1 MMKDLISE
9 NSFYVFSEFYIFRY
23 RYIAVHYPL
32 DYSQAMH
39 EANALTIRIFKYVSV
54 VVAITCLFTFT
65 KFLEGEI
72 KWQARNDT
80 LTNATIWTPEM
91 HPTMLRIDPWYT
103 IYYNW
108 SRLLVLGVIP
118 FVMLVYLNAQIFKD
132 IKARS
137 KRKFNTKAGI
147 SQSQNNTNMGG
158 GSSRQLISSGEK
170 NDTSKASNVKK
181 WFRKKSP
188 SKKMTTLQIS
198 GDKVKVIDGHSSS
211 FGGEMTEVTHLNSNN
226 GEGINKDPSDPACIN
241 PVSVS
246 DTNGE
251 KMNQISKNGKEEIIT
266 QVPEISIV
274 TDNSNPSRTEASQL
288 LESNNEV
295 TNNKCS
301 HQGNF

>member
-1 MMKDLISE
+1 MIPGLQLLTLS
-9 NSFYVFSEFYIFRY
+9 IFLHF

-72 KWQARNDT
+72 KWQAKNDT
-80 LTNATIWTPEM
+80 LTNSTIWTPEM

-137 KRKFNTKAGI
+137 KRRFNTKAGI

-170 NDTSKASNVKK
+170 NDASKASANVKK
-181 WFRKKSP
+181 WFRKKSTD
-188 SKKMTTLQIS
+188 KKMTTLQIS

-211 FGGEMTEVTHLNSNN
+211 FGGEMTEVTQVNSNI
-226 GEGINKDPSDPACIN
+226 GQSTNKDPSDPACIT
-241 PVSVS
+241 PVSAL

-251 KMNQISKNGKEEIIT
+251 KINHLSANGKEENIS
-266 QVPEISIV
+266 QVPEISV
-274 TDNSNPSRTEASQL
+274 VADNSSPTKAAASQL
-288 LESNNEV
+288 LESNCEV
-295 TNNKCS
+295 INNKCN
-301 HQGNF
+301 HQGNFYNIG

>member
-1 MMKDLISE
+1 
-9 NSFYVFSEFYIFRY
+9 
-23 RYIAVHYPL
+23 
-32 DYSQAMH
+32 MH

-54 VVAITCLFTFT
+54 VVAITILFTFT

-72 KWQARNDT
+72 KWEAHNDT

-137 KRKFNTKAGI
+137 KRRFNTKAGI

-158 GSSRQLISSGEK
+158 GGGGGGSSRHLISNTDK
-170 NDTSKASNVKK
+170 NDSSKASVKN

-188 SKKMTTLQIS
+188 NKKMTTLQIS
-198 GDKVKVIDGHSSS
+198 GDKVKVVDGHSLI
-211 FGGEMTEVTHLNSNN
+211 GGEMTEITQFNSNN
-226 GEGINKDPSDPACIN
+226 VDSTNKDTTDPACIT
-241 PVSVS
+241 PVNAS
-246 DTNGE
+246 DTNGD
-251 KMNQISKNGKEEIIT
+251 KIQQISKNGKDDIIS
-266 QVPEISIV
+266 QAPEISV
-274 TDNSNPSRTEASQL
+274 VADNSNPLKPEACQLIASSQ
-288 LESNNEV
+288 EVVAKETSNE
-295 TNNKCS
+295 
-301 HQGNF
+301 QGNFCIYEQLSFMKTNIT